1 MDIVA
6 VARSWKAKPQ
16 AHSPPADAGVS
27 FLFFSNKN
35 ETIPNKT
42 SSIPFPIAVAI
53 GFWCVQTAQFALTS
67 RRHDMR
73 CALHA
78 LLVVSKSTCL
88 ASALSCSVFL
98 AYEGTQHAKLSPGCV
113 CA

>member
-53 GFWCVQTAQFALTS
+53 
-67 RRHDMR
+67 
-73 CALHA
+73 
-78 LLVVSKSTCL
+78 
-88 ASALSCSVFL
+88 
-98 AYEGTQHAKLSPGCV
+98 
-113 CA
+113 